1 MQLLSLSVVA
11 LAAGALVAPP
21 RPAAHSGAAATTVR
35 YKIEQTSSQEV
46 DATAAGGP
54 KQTLNTHLFAYVS
67 VTLTD
72 TTGGRT
78 VHLVVDSMRSDTGS
92 VIPQPLLDS
101 LKGSAFHGL
110 VGANGK
116 MGQLKPMQDGSAN
129 SPIAG
134 LVNGFFPRVKP
145 GMKTGDAW
153 TDTSEVNNAVPN
165 GQLTKRTVTN
175 YKAGANEP
183 RDGAKATRIDA
194 AFSSSLAGSQE
205 TPGGT
210 ATIEGTGSG
219 TATQYVGADG
229 RYLGGTTNE
238 TSQLSVSGAFAPAPI
253 PVNIKQTTT
262 VTVLK

>member
-11 LAAGALVAPP
+11 LAAGALAAPLNP
-21 RPAAHSGAAATTVR
+21 TAPQTIH
-35 YKIEQTSSQEV
+35 YKIDQSSSQEV

-54 KQTLNTHLFAYVS
+54 KQTISTHLAAYVT

-78 VHLVVDSMRSDTGS
+78 AHVVVDSVRTDTGS
-92 VIPQPLLDS
+92 VIPQAMLDS
-101 LKGSAFHGL
+101 MKGSAYHGL
-110 VGANGK
+110 LGANGK
-116 MGQLKPMQDGSAN
+116 VGAFKPMKENDAN
-129 SPIAG
+129 SPITG
-134 LVNGFFPRVKP
+134 MLNGFFPRVKA
-145 GMKTGDAW
+145 GVKSGDAW

-175 YKAGANEP
+175 YKAGASEP
-183 RDGAKATRIDA
+183 REGAKATRIDA

-210 ATIEGTGSG
+210 ATIEGTGTG
-219 TATQYVGADG
+219 TATQYVAPDG
-229 RYLGGTTNE
+229 RYLGGTSSE

-253 PVNIKQTTT
+253 PVHIKQTTT
-262 VTVLK
+262 VTVVK